1 MDKKTNQEKYAHY
14 KKNSRYQFCEIPND
28 DEGKAFVE
36 LLRKYLNR
44 ERYNIRVKGQYLDKK
59 KYPDTYWSHGAPPDA
74 CTHLRVYIDEKPN
87 VRHNAWVAQQTYGV
101 ASAITILENK
111 LNSLKGMYKDGV

>member
-1 MDKKTNQEKYAHY
+1 MKTNQEKYAHY

-28 DEGKAFVE
+28 DEGKAFVK

-44 ERYNIRVKGQYLDKK
+44 ERYNTRVKGQYLDKK

-74 CTHLRVYIDEKPN
+74 CTHLRVYVDEKPDVHTN
-87 VRHNAWVAQQTYGV
+87 RWVDTKIYGTKC
-101 ASAITILENK
+101 AIRILEK
-111 LNSLKGMYKDGV
+111 EVKDLEGLYK